1 MTDREAGLNP
11 SDVVLHGRS
20 KAERVADVLA
30 ARIQEDKLE
39 PGAFLGT
46 KSQLRDQFRVSPAT
60 MDMALHLLIDR
71 GAVEARPGVKGGVR
85 VAGQPGTVSLGRARW
100 LLRASGTDA
109 KQAGQALGVY
119 FGLQPQ
125 IVAAAVHGQTAQD
138 RKALRAVCHRLRK
151 ANGDQ
156 QEYFAAHEAAHDAL
170 LEATHDDVLISV
182 VRNLLA
188 IADQATEGQRAPGVQ
203 LPADEDPAVYVADRA
218 EVHIRII
225 EAVLRRDVEDAWHG
239 LLHHAVTQADL
250 PADAAILSAGFLDLQ
265 TYWQRMV
272 GGPH

>member
-46 KSQLRDQFRVSPAT
+46 KSKLRDQFGVSPAT
-60 MDMALHLLIDR
+60 VDSALRLLVDR
-71 GAVEARPGVKGGVR
+71 GAVEVRPGVKGGVR

-100 LLRASGTDA
+100 MLRAPGTDA
-109 KQAGQALGVY
+109 KRAGQALGVY
-119 FGLQPQ
+119 FGLQSQ
-125 IVAAAVHGQTAQD
+125 IVASAVHGQTAQD
-138 RKALRAVCHRLRK
+138 RKALRAVCRRLRK
-151 ANGDQ
+151 VGGDQ
-156 QEYFAAHEAAHDAL
+156 QQYFAAHEAAHDAL
-170 LEATHDDVLISV
+170 LEATHDDVLVSV
-182 VRNLLA
+182 VHDVLA
-188 IADQATEGQRAPGVQ
+188 IADQATEGQRAPSVQ
-203 LPADEDPAVYVADRA
+203 LPADENPSAYFAERA

-250 PADAAILSAGFLDLQ
+250 PADAAILPAGFLDLQ

-272 GGPH
+272 GGAH

>member
-1 MTDREAGLNP
+1 MTDREAGPNP
-11 SDVVLHGRS
+11 GHVVLDSRS
-20 KAERVADVLA
+20 KAERVADSLA

-46 KSQLRDQFRVSPAT
+46 KSQLRDQFGVSPAT
-60 MDMALHLLIDR
+60 VDSALRLLVDR
-71 GAVEARPGVKGGVR
+71 GAVEVRPGVKGGVR
-85 VAGQPGTVSLGRARW
+85 VAEQPGAVSLGRASW
-100 LLRASGTDA
+100 LLRASGADA
-109 KQAGQALGVY
+109 KRAGQALGVY

-125 IVAAAVHGQTAQD
+125 IVAAAVHGQTSQD
-138 RKALRAVCHRLRK
+138 RKTLRAVCRRLRK
-151 ANGDQ
+151 ADSDQ
-156 QEYFAAHEAAHDAL
+156 QYFGAHEAAHDAL
-170 LEATHDDVLISV
+170 LEATHDDVLVSV
-182 VRNLLA
+182 VRNVLA
-188 IADQATEGQRAPGVQ
+188 IADQATEGQRAPSVQ
-203 LPADEDPAVYVADRA
+203 LPADEDPAAYFADRA

-250 PADAAILSAGFLDLQ
+250 PADAAILPAGFLELQ